1 MNYKKIYSAF
11 IEKYKNQEF
20 EKGQYTEL
28 HHILPRH
35 AGGDDSKQNLIR
47 LTYRQHTFAHRL
59 LWKAFGNSCDLH
71 AWWMMSGQEE
81 DRVVAQRKARG
92 LANVRSGHLDRIRE
106 KIDWDK
112 VSRMTIEKNRIAA
125 EKGLLQ
131 EYCKLMQAAWKGSHH
146 TEEWKAER
154 SRQGKVR
161 MSDPEVYKTQM
172 SYLRLAREA
181 RFKQS
186 EKTSKDLIKNAER
199 NEEYLQKTSSKSK
212 NKFISPEGLEFD
224 SPIYAAKYYGN
235 IKPHVIE
242 NWCKR
247 NQNGWS
253 RKPKADKD

>member
-11 IEKYKNQEF
+11 VEKYKNQEF

-35 AGGDDSKQNLIR
+35 AGGDDSKENLIR

-59 LWKAFGNSCDLH
+59 LWKAFGKSSDLH
-71 AWWMMSGQEE
+71 AWLMMSGQEE
-81 DRVVAQRKARG
+81 DRVVAQRKANG

-106 KIDWDK
+106 KIDWEK
-112 VSRMTIEKNRIAA
+112 VSRMTIERNRISA
-125 EKGLLQ
+125 EKGLLRK
-131 EYCKLMQAAWKGSHH
+131 YCLQMNEMWRGCKHAD
-146 TEEWKAER
+146 EWKAEK
-154 SRQGKVR
+154 SRQGKIR
-161 MSDPEVYKTQM
+161 MSDSEIYKTQM
-172 SYLRLAREA
+172 TYLQSGRDSR
-181 RFKQS
+181 KQKS
-186 EKTSKDLIKNAER
+186 EQTSKDLIENAER
-199 NEEYLQKTSSKSK
+199 NEEYLQKTTSKSK